1 MEVRE
6 FLFYPIKENSYSF
19 SVRAKKSGVFSG
31 AESLETMAAELDLRN
46 VMMVP
51 EGEVLSSG
59 SMVFSATSDAET
71 VAKAEEMLLGVIGKS
86 SGVATAAAAFAHQG
100 EKVKVKVVCGAWKKL
115 NSALRKE
122 LRRAVM
128 TGGVGLRMTEEP
140 FIYLDK
146 NYIRM
151 FHGIAAAVARA
162 KQFDPARLIVA
173 QLRGES
179 ITIAAEANIAVAAGA
194 DILMIDTGQIGDF
207 EMAAKAA
214 EEGGWRTRVQLAFA
228 GGVSVKQLA
237 QLSDLGADIV
247 DVGRAILDAPLLDFS
262 LDVEGEA

>member
-19 SVRAKKSGVFSG
+19 SIRAKESGVFSG
-31 AESLETMAAELDLRN
+31 AESLETMVAELDLRN

-71 VAKAEEMLLGVIGKS
+71 VAKAEEILLGVIGKS
-86 SGVATAAAAFAHQG
+86 SGVATAAAAFAHQV
-100 EKVKVKVVCGAWKKL
+100 EKVKVVCGAWKKL

-151 FHGIAAAVARA
+151 FRGIAAAVARA
-162 KQFDPARLIVA
+162 KQFDPARLVVA

-179 ITIAAEANIAVAAGA
+179 IAIAAEANLAVEAGA

-207 EMAAKAA
+207 KMVANAA

-228 GGVSVKQLA
+228 GGVNVKQLA